1 MWGFVDNQVSNQ
13 FLVKGRALPKPGLY
27 TSILVILAVLLVIQ
41 GIRLLWLVVTPV
53 GPVGAWSASQVQV
66 LPPQSRTALLSSF
79 DPFYRGAPAASAN
92 VVTSLQLSLY
102 GVRMN
107 EGSGIGSAILAGPD
121 GVQQSYAVGEE
132 VMPGVTLDAVHF
144 DHVVIDRG
152 GAKESLYLDQ
162 SVPAETV
169 GGDMG
174 GNMGGDFGGTD
185 DEPLDETPDETL
197 GDVAPETDAQ

>member
-66 LPPQSRTALLSSF
+66 LPLQSRTALLSSF

-107 EGSGIGSAILAGPD
+107 EGSGIGSAILAVAERKQLRYIVG
-121 GVQQSYAVGEE
+121 SAAKARATLYA
-132 VMPGVTLDAVHF
+132 A
-144 DHVVIDRG
+144 HV
-152 GAKESLYLDQ
+152 
-162 SVPAETV
+162 
-169 GGDMG
+169 
-174 GNMGGDFGGTD
+174 
-185 DEPLDETPDETL
+185 
-197 GDVAPETDAQ
+197 